1 MDGRH
6 RRTGNGP
13 PGQNPAYR
21 PTRPS
26 PPARRTGLGAVRQVR
41 PEVLRDHVGHGGK
54 VLPTIYL
61 NQSYAQARADRTAS
75 AAMSSSR
82 TRRVTLRTDRVAD
95 RMAERG
101 GPRQLAQLAATER
114 RRRHLDHHAPRG
126 IEDGPP
132 ARVAAPTP
140 RDDGP
145 ARDRRPQVVKHPLE
159 AVDESGEGVGG
170 QEPLAVTLR
179 GRPWCP
185 TGSMAPWPASRPLP
199 VRPRS
204 GNCPGR
210 GGSSESRSRGLWA
223 RSGTRRRGSAIP
235 RTRRAHRSP

>member
-41 PEVLRDHVGHGGK
+41 PAVLRDDVGHGGK
-54 VLPTIYL
+54 VLPTVYL

-82 TRRVTLRTDRVAD
+82 TRRLRCARTGSLTGWLNVAD
-95 RMAERG
+95 RGSSRSW
-101 GPRQLAQLAATER
+101 R
-114 RRRHLDHHAPRG
+114 RRNAGVGTMTTMRRGESRMGATSSPRSPHPYAMMG
-126 IEDGPP
+126 RPETGARRSSSTHSKRSTNPP
-132 ARVAAPTP
+132 
-140 RDDGP
+140 
-145 ARDRRPQVVKHPLE
+145 
-159 AVDESGEGVGG
+159 SVGG

-179 GRPWCP
+179 GRPWCRYRVD
-185 TGSMAPWPASRPLP
+185 GSMACFSP
-199 VRPRS
+199 VA
-204 GNCPGR
+204 CPTSIR
-210 GGSSESRSRGLWA
+210 
-223 RSGTRRRGSAIP
+223 
-235 RTRRAHRSP
+235 